1 MKKLVV
7 CATGEMFI
15 SVSSNSTLMHPSKS
29 IRGLRSRSLEG
40 KTIILGV
47 TGSIAAVKTVELS
60 RELIRRGAEVIAVMS
75 ESAKRIIHPD
85 ALHYATGNRVIT
97 EITGEVEHVRFCGEG
112 GEADLLLIAPATA
125 NTISKISLGID
136 DTPVTTFATTAIGRN
151 LPIII
156 VPAMHGSMY
165 AHERVAENLRNLER
179 MGIKIIPPVI
189 TEGTAKMADVE
200 EIIIEVERALRG
212 DSLRGKRVV
221 ITSGATA
228 ESIDPIRI
236 LTNRSSGKTGEE
248 LAKEAYRRGAEVTLI
263 HRGKLG
269 IRGIR
274 EVRVESSEEMFS
286 AVMKEM
292 EKGCDI
298 FISAAAVAD
307 YTVDKSERKIPS
319 GKEELVLRLKPTK
332 KIVSEVSRRYP
343 EVALIAFKAETGV
356 SPEELIEIGKRKR
369 EELNAVL
376 IVAND
381 VLEGGIGEEENEVY
395 IIGRDVEKVKG
406 RKEEIAVRIWDAIER
421 EL

>member
-1 MKKLVV
+1 
-7 CATGEMFI
+7 
-15 SVSSNSTLMHPSKS
+15 MHPSKS
-29 IRGLRSRSLEG
+29 IRGMRSRSLEG
-40 KTIILGV
+40 KTIVLGV

-75 ESAKRIIHPD
+75 EAAQRIIHPD

-136 DTPVTTFATTAIGRN
+136 DTPVTTFATTAIGRG

-165 AHERVAENLRNLER
+165 AHERVSENLRNLER

-189 TEGTAKMADVE
+189 SEGTAKMAGLD

-212 DSLRGKRVV
+212 ESLKGKRVV

-236 LTNRSSGKTGEE
+236 LTNRSSGRTGEE
-248 LAKEAYRRGAEVTLI
+248 LAKEAYRRGAEVTII
-263 HRGKLG
+263 HRGELG

-274 EVRVESSEEMFS
+274 ELRVESAEEMYL
-286 AVMKEM
+286 AVLKEM
-292 EKGCDI
+292 ERGCDI

-307 YTVDKSERKIPS
+307 YTVERSEKKIPS
-319 GKEELVLRLKPTK
+319 GKEELTLRLRPTK
-332 KIVSEVSRRYP
+332 KIVSEVSKRYP

-356 SPEELIEIGKRKR
+356 SSEKLIEIGKMKR

-381 VLEGGIGEEENEVY
+381 VLKGGIGEEENEVY
-395 IIGRDVEKVKG
+395 IIGSGVERVKG
-406 RKEEIAVRIWDAIER
+406 KKEEIAVRIWDAIER